1 MRGMVLQIA
10 HRQRANVDGA
20 ETFGVLFDEELTL
33 VISRNGHDWPTVVL
47 HLGVAQSGVDD
58 KFRLVIP
65 VDLELDDG
73 KIAFVRRARMVG
85 NTSPSRAG
93 AAQKDKEQAAARGH
107 QLL

>member
-47 HLGVAQSGVDD
+47 HLGVAQSGVDH
-58 KFRLVIP
+58 KFRMLIP
-65 VDLELDDG
+65 VYLAVHDG
-73 KIAFVRRARMVG
+73 KIAHGRQHIAVWRRCGSKAQR
-85 NTSPSRAG
+85 TS
-93 AAQKDKEQAAARGH
+93 RGKWSIT
-107 QLL
+107 LP

>member
-1 MRGMVLQIA
+1 LPVNRYRGKAATTEDFKAAVYKSDA
-10 HRQRANVDGA
+10 SFETAPDG
-20 ETFGVLFDEELTL
+20 
-33 VISRNGHDWPTVVL
+33 TVVL
-47 HLGVAQSGVDD
+47 NLGVAQSGVDD